1 MCSLKIVRSPSVIRQ
16 VFVEAVSATELELM
30 TGIIYSNEEMATQRG
45 TQEELR
51 DVKTCETWDKSW

>member
-1 MCSLKIVRSPSVIRQ
+1 MS
-16 VFVEAVSATELELM
+16 
-30 TGIIYSNEEMATQRG
+30 GITYSNEEMATQRG

>member
-16 VFVEAVSATELELM
+16 VFVEAVSASELM
-30 TGIIYSNEEMATQRG
+30 SGIIYSNEEMATQRG